1 MRLYDELPTA
11 LEYGGHKYRLHPE
24 WPCVLAALDC
34 LDDDGLSDEE
44 QVACALDILIDGHA
58 PLDSWL
64 LKSVFETLSP
74 PQPGPKEPP
83 VMDFVQDWELIY
95 AGFWQTYGIDL
106 FKRRDMHWMQFS
118 ALLRGLPSGT
128 RLADVIE
135 IRQME
140 LPAPTKDNGKYR
152 TKITQLKAKYAIRK
166 RSTSLQNGLVGLFDS
181 LKAQAERG
189 D

>member
-34 LDDDGLSDEE
+34 LDDEGLSDEE

-64 LKSVFETLSP
+64 LKAVFETLSP
-74 PQPGPKEPP
+74 PQPGPKELP

-140 LPAPTKDNGKYR
+140 VPAPTKDNGKYR
-152 TKITQLKAKYAIRK
+152 AKIAQLKAKYAIRK
-166 RSTSLQNGLVGLFDS
+166 RSASLKNGLVGLFNT
-181 LKAQAERG
+181 LKTQAERG

>member
-1 MRLYDELPTA
+1 MRLYNDPPTA
-11 LEYGGHKYRLHPE
+11 LKYGGRKYRLHPE

-34 LDDDGLSDEE
+34 LDDDDLSDEAKI
-44 QVACALDILIDGHA
+44 VCALGILIDGPA
-58 PLDSWL
+58 PLDSGL
-64 LKSVFETLSP
+64 LKAIFETLSP
-74 PQPGPKEPP
+74 PQSGPNKPP
-83 VMDFVQDWELIY
+83 VMDFVQDWDLIY
-95 AGFWQTYGIDL
+95 AGFWQAYGIDL
-106 FKRRDMHWMQFS
+106 FRRRDMHWMQFS

-140 LPAPTKDNGKYR
+140 IPAPTKDNGRYR
-152 TKITQLKAKYAIRK
+152 AKVAQMKAKYAIRK
-166 RSTSLQNGLVGLFDS
+166 RSATLQNGFAGLFDI